1 MQKQEKQRAVFLDRD
16 GTINVEKDYLYQISD
31 FEYMDGALEGLKELS
46 DMGYLLV
53 VVTNQSGIARGYYKE
68 QDYLNL
74 EKWMCEDLRSKG
86 IPIARCYFCPHLP
99 DGVIP
104 EYSIEC
110 ECRKPKTGMYWK
122 AAKELGLDMDKCFAV
137 GDKPR
142 DLSICKESGVTGL
155 LLSDNSK
162 EARGR
167 TIYEDSEYIIC
178 RNWNEIIHYI
188 KSGSAI

>member
-104 EYSIEC
+104 ENKYLVMGDNRPESQDS
-110 ECRKPKTGMYWK
+110 RDKSF
-122 AAKELGLDMDKCFAV
+122 GLVDK
-137 GDKPR
+137 
-142 DLSICKESGVTGL
+142 
-155 LLSDNSK
+155 SD
-162 EARGR
+162 
-167 TIYEDSEYIIC
+167 
-178 RNWNEIIHYI
+178 I
-188 KSGSAI
+188 KGKVFFRIWPFGGI